1 MKWLSRGFYERDTLL
16 VAKELIGKYLV
27 RKYNGEYIVGRIT
40 ETEAYIGAIDKACH
54 AYGGKKTKRTQTLY
68 LAGGTCYV
76 YFVYGMYY
84 CMNVVTEKA
93 GAAAAVLLRG
103 VELVEG
109 QELVARL
116 RYGKDFEGL
125 STYQKK
131 NISNGPGKLCNA
143 LAITK
148 ADNEGSFCSDELFIT
163 DKWNEIKEEQFKIET
178 GPRIGINYAE
188 EAIDFPWRFLMSRN
202 GAELNN

>member
-1 MKWLSRGFYERDTLL
+1 MKKLSGEFYERDTLL
-16 VAKELIGKYLV
+16 VAEELIGKYLV
-27 RKYNGEYIVGRIT
+27 RKYKGEYIVGRIT

-93 GAAAAVLLRG
+93 GAAAVLLRG
-103 VELVEG
+103 VKLVEG
-109 QELVARL
+109 QELAARL
-116 RYGKDFEGL
+116 RYSKGFNEL
-125 STYQKK
+125 TAYQKK

-143 LAITK
+143 LSITK
-148 ADNEGSFCSDELFIT
+148 ENNEGSFCSEELFIT
-163 DKWNEIKEEQFKIET
+163 DNWNGIKEEPFKIET

-188 EAIDFPWRFLMSRN
+188 EAIDFPWRFLMSRD
-202 GAELNN
+202 

>member
-1 MKWLSRGFYERDTLL
+1 MKWIDKKFYERDTLL

-54 AYGGKKTKRTQTLY
+54 AYGGKKTKRTKTLY

-93 GAAAAVLLRG
+93 GEAAAVLVRG
-103 VELVEG
+103 MELVEG
-109 QELVARL
+109 KELAARL
-116 RYGKDFEGL
+116 RYDKDFDEL
-125 STYQKK
+125 TAYQKK
-131 NISNGPGKLCNA
+131 NISDGPGKLCNA
-143 LAITK
+143 LAITNG
-148 ADNEGSFCSDELFIT
+148 DNEGSFCSEELFIT
-163 DKWNEIKEEQFKIET
+163 DSWNGIEEKPFKIET
-178 GPRIGINYAE
+178 GPRIGIHYAE

-202 GAELNN
+202 EC